1 MILNRQQIIDADD
14 FKHEDVPVPEWGGD
28 VRVATISA
36 NERDAFEKSITVE
49 RENGKVE
56 TLRETIRARLCA
68 ATIVD
73 EDDNKLFTQDDIDV
87 LGAKSAKAVDR
98 VFEVAKRLNG
108 IGEADVKELEGNSE
122 AAPSG

>member
-1 MILNRQQIIDADD
+1 MILNRQQILDADD
-14 FKHEDVPVPEWGGD
+14 YEHEDVPVPEWGGD
-28 VRVATISA
+28 VRVATITA
-36 NERDAFEKSITVE
+36 NERDVFEKSITIE
-49 RENGKVE
+49 REDGKVD

-73 EDDNKLFTQDDIDV
+73 EDGNKLFTQDDIDV

-108 IGEADVKELEGNSE
+108 IGEADVKELEGKSE